1 MSKISHTR
9 EIISSVRKKTDRAV
23 LFYSVNGKD
32 SIVLLD
38 MLAKEFREVICYF
51 MYFVKGLD
59 HIENRIQANI
69 KMYPNITIRQI
80 PHFLLSNVK
89 RSGIFCEPEPETKI
103 VKMKDIEAMI
113 REETDEKYIFSGM
126 KGVDGFMK
134 RMRLK
139 MFGENFTTKSGNV
152 YPLALW
158 TNAEVLKYIQIN
170 NLPKPVFYSIPEHVT
185 YDKSGRVKRKVSNGI
200 TFDLDVFLFLRKY
213 YPNDLKKVLKEFP
226 LSEQILFRYDKEK

>member
-9 EIISSVRKKTDRAV
+9 EIISSVRKETDRAV

-38 MLAKEFREVICYF
+38 MLSREFKEVICYF

-59 HIENRIQANI
+59 HIESRIESNL
-69 KMYPNITIRQI
+69 KKYPNVTIKQI
-80 PHFLLSNVK
+80 PHFLLSNVR
-89 RSGIFCEPEPETKI
+89 RSGVFCEPDPNTKI
-103 VKMKDIEAMI
+103 VKMKEIETMI
-113 REETDEKYIFSGM
+113 REETGEKYIFSGM

-139 MFGENFTTKSGNV
+139 MFGDNFTTETGNV

-158 TNAEVLKYIQIN
+158 TNAEVLKYIQVN
-170 NLPKPVFYSIPEHVT
+170 GLPKPVDYSIPEHVT
-185 YDKSGRVKRKVSNGI
+185 YDKSGRVRSKVSNGI

-213 YPNDLKKVLKEFP
+213 YPNDLKKILKEFP
-226 LSEQILFRYDKEK
+226 LSEQILFRYDNKK

>member
-38 MLAKEFREVICYF
+38 MLAKEFKEVVCYF

-59 HIENRIQANI
+59 HIESRIQANL
-69 KMYPNITIRQI
+69 KKYPNVTIRQI
-80 PHFLLSNVK
+80 PHFLLSNAK
-89 RSGIFCEPEPETKI
+89 RSGVFCTPEPETKI

-113 REETDEKYIFSGM
+113 REETGEKYIFSGM

-139 MFGENFTTKSGNV
+139 MFGENFTTESGNV
-152 YPLALW
+152 YPLSLW
-158 TNAEVLKYIQIN
+158 TNAEVLKYIRVN
-170 NLPKPVFYSIPEHVT
+170 NLPKPVDYSIPEHIT
-185 YDKSGRVKRKVSNGI
+185 YNKSGRVKNKVSNGI

-213 YPNDLKKVLKEFP
+213 YQNDLKKILKEFP
-226 LSEQILFRYDKEK
+226 LSEQILFRYDNEK